1 MASGWANYLDACAT
15 TPPAPEV
22 LEAMAAAHAGA
33 WANPSS
39 LHGFGLAAAEQ
50 LERSRQ
56 RIGELLGCASH
67 QVLFTSGGSESIHTA
82 LLGVATAL
90 PAGRL
95 LISAVEHPATLAAAK
110 QLQSRGWQVERVPV
124 DGLGLVDQQLLE
136 QLLVPPTRL
145 VSLIWGQ
152 SEVGT
157 VQPLQAIGR
166 KCRAA
171 GVLLHVDAV
180 QVIGHQQLNFNALPV
195 DLLSLA
201 GHKLQGPRGIGAL
214 LLRPDLQLSPLIG
227 GGGQEAGRR
236 GGTEPVALV
245 AGLARALELCTDRL
259 VAHGDSDPVGP
270 LRNALL
276 EQLLQLEGVK
286 LSGPDPRDLDAPER
300 LPHHLSLLLAGPD
313 GQPLTGRRLVRSL
326 WQQGYA
332 VGSGSA
338 CSSGKAGGPAGLTPS
353 PILLAMG
360 YTSEVAASGL
370 RFSLGPWHRAADLAG
385 VGAALER
392 ARQPSPPRVI

>member
-1 MASGWANYLDACAT
+1 
-15 TPPAPEV
+15 
-22 LEAMAAAHAGA
+22 MAAVHAGA

-82 LLGVATAL
+82 
-90 PAGRL
+90 R
-95 LISAVEHPATLAAAK
+95 
-110 QLQSRGWQVERVPV
+110 
-124 DGLGLVDQQLLE
+124 LGLVDQQLLE

-157 VQPLQAIGR
+157 IQPLQAIGS
-166 KCRAA
+166 KCRAS

-180 QVIGHQQLNFNALPV
+180 QVIGHQQLDFNALPV

-259 VAHGDSDPVGP
+259 VAHGGSDPVGP

-276 EQLLQLEGVK
+276 EQLLQLEGVR
-286 LSGPDPRDLDAPER
+286 LSGPDPRDLEAPER

-313 GQPLTGRRLVRSL
+313 GQPLSGRRLVRNL

-338 CSSGKAGGPAGLTPS
+338 CSSGQAASPAGQTPS

-370 RFSLGPWHRAADLAG
+370 RFSLGPWHRGSDLAG

>member
-1 MASGWANYLDACAT
+1 
-15 TPPAPEV
+15 
-22 LEAMAAAHAGA
+22 MAAVHAEA

-110 QLQSRGWQVERVPV
+110 QLQSRGWQVERLPV

-157 VQPLQAIGR
+157 IQPLQAIGS

-214 LLRPDLQLSPLIG
+214 LQRPDLQLSPLIG

-245 AGLARALELCTDRL
+245 AGLTTALELCTDRL
-259 VAHGDSDPVGP
+259 VAHGGSDPVGP

-276 EQLLQLEGVK
+276 EQLLQLEGVR
-286 LSGPDPRDLDAPER
+286 LSGPDPRDLEAPER

-313 GQPLTGRRLVRSL
+313 GQPLSGRRLVRNL

-338 CSSGKAGGPAGLTPS
+338 CSSGQAASPAGQTPS

-360 YTSEVAASGL
+360 YNSEVAASGL
-370 RFSLGPWHRAADLAG
+370 RFSLGPWHRGSDLAG

-392 ARQPSPPRVI
+392 ARQPSPTRVI

>member
-1 MASGWANYLDACAT
+1 
-15 TPPAPEV
+15 
-22 LEAMAAAHAGA
+22 MAAVHAEA

-110 QLQSRGWQVERVPV
+110 QLQSRGWQVERLPV

-157 VQPLQAIGR
+157 IQPLQAIGS

-214 LLRPDLQLSPLIG
+214 LQRPDLQLSPLIG

-259 VAHGDSDPVGP
+259 VAHGGSDPVGP

-276 EQLLQLEGVK
+276 EQLLQLEGVR
-286 LSGPDPRDLDAPER
+286 LSGPDPRDLEAPER

-313 GQPLTGRRLVRSL
+313 GQPLSGRRLVRNL

-338 CSSGKAGGPAGLTPS
+338 CSSGQAASPAGQTPS

-360 YTSEVAASGL
+360 YNSEVAASGL
-370 RFSLGPWHRAADLAG
+370 RFSLGPWHRGSDLAG

>member
-1 MASGWANYLDACAT
+1 VHSCWANYLDACAT

-22 LEAMAAAHAGA
+22 LEAMAAVHAGA

-110 QLQSRGWQVERVPV
+110 QLQSRGWQVARLPV
-124 DGLGLVDQQLLE
+124 DGLGLVDQELLE

-157 VQPLQAIGR
+157 IQPLQAIGS

-245 AGLARALELCTDRL
+245 AGLTTALELCTDRL
-259 VAHGDSDPVGP
+259 VAHGGSDPVGP

-276 EQLLQLEGVK
+276 EQLLQLEGVR
-286 LSGPDPRDLDAPER
+286 LSGPDPRDLEAPER

-313 GQPLTGRRLVRSL
+313 GQPLSGRRLVRNL

-338 CSSGKAGGPAGLTPS
+338 CSSGQAASPAGQTPS

-370 RFSLGPWHRAADLAG
+370 RFSLGPWHRGSDLAG